1 MSEPVTTDKLLEDLQ
16 VLIRDAEALLQA
28 TASYT
33 GDRVAEVRAR
43 AEESL
48 QQARDHLGGVQDT
61 VLEEARAAA
70 TTAESYVQK
79 NPWSAL
85 GLAVGAGLVLGLLM
99 RRRD

>member
-1 MSEPVTTDKLLEDLQ
+1 MTEPVTSAKLLEDLQ

-28 TASYT
+28 TASYS

-43 AEESL
+43 AEDSL
-48 QQARDHLGGVQDT
+48 QQARNHLGEMQDT
-61 VLEEARAAA
+61 VLEEARQAAA
-70 TTAESYVQK
+70 TAEGYVQR

-85 GLAVGAGLVLGLLM
+85 GLAASAGLVVGLLL